1 MLRCYRAPGVEP
13 KTGQKMTDWSRTCRL
28 RSVSSSR
35 HWLYAGLA
43 LATGYGVVRL
53 LEGPQIEYGKSR
65 ILLVG
70 DSLAV
75 GLGPYLRELSGP
87 RRVAFDSTAAVGTRI
102 DQWSSNA
109 TLKAALAAFRPTLV
123 LVSLGTNDA
132 YMQGGVATAE
142 QQRLRLRELLS
153 LIKAHGADY
162 VWIGPPALP
171 AAKNPYVLAMLK
183 DEIPLSHYYHSERL
197 DLPRGPDGLHPTLK
211 GYAGWAGLVWTHI
224 GG

>member
-1 MLRCYRAPGVEP
+1 
-13 KTGQKMTDWSRTCRL
+13 
-28 RSVSSSR
+28 
-35 HWLYAGLA
+35 LA

-53 LEGPQIEYGKSR
+53 IEGPQLKFGTSR
-65 ILLVG
+65 VLLVG

-109 TLKAALAAFRPTLV
+109 ALRGKIASFQPTLV

-132 YMQGGVATAE
+132 YMMGGVVTAE
-142 QQRLRLRELLS
+142 QQRARLRDLVAM
-153 LIKAHGADY
+153 IKASGADY

-171 AAKNPYVLAMLK
+171 AAKNPFVLAMLR
-183 DEIPLSHYYHSERL
+183 DEVPSSRYYHSERL
-197 DLPRGPDGLHPTLK
+197 TLPRGPDGLHPTIK
-211 GYAGWAGLVWTHI
+211 GYAGWAGALWTHL